1 MVETVFQAGF
11 VLALALP
18 PLAVLAG
25 VVLMVVPRLH
35 WTRHVT
41 NAPVH
46 P

>member
-1 MVETVFQAGF
+1 MFETLFRLGF
-11 VLALALP
+11 VFALAIP

-25 VVLMVVPRLH
+25 AVSLVASKLH
-35 WTRHVT
+35 WTRHTT